1 MVKNVKGGT
10 GHKSQARK
18 HVITKETAKTRLAS
32 DEYEYYGYVTSIL
45 GGSNCHVVCQD
56 GVKRLCII
64 RGKFRGSR
72 GKRDS
77 YINKGTWVL
86 VGIREW
92 ATESSKSDVLDKCD
106 LLEVYNDNDKYKLKT
121 IPDIDW
127 SKFIINEQEIGTKSS
142 AKGVTNNYDDVIFSN
157 DIGEEEY
164 KKLVEDINNKK
175 SGKIEL
181 LTSVKEKEKKDE
193 EDMDENEYINIDDI

>member
-18 HVITKETAKTRLAS
+18 HVVAKENAKTRLAS
-32 DEYEYYGYVTSIL
+32 DEYEYYGFVTSVL

-64 RGKFRGSR
+64 RGKFRGTR

-77 YINKGTWVL
+77 YISKGTWVL
-86 VGIREW
+86 VGIRDW
-92 ATESSKSDVLDKCD
+92 STESSKPDVLDKCD

-121 IPDIDW
+121 VPNIDW
-127 SKFIINEQEIGTKSS
+127 SKFIINDFDTSNKSS
-142 AKGVTNNYDDVIFSN
+142 SS
-157 DIGEEEY
+157 EY
-164 KKLVEDINNKK
+164 
-175 SGKIEL
+175 
-181 LTSVKEKEKKDE
+181 
-193 EDMDENEYINIDDI
+193 

>member
-18 HVITKETAKTRLAS
+18 HVVAKESAKTRLAS
-32 DEYEYYGYVTSIL
+32 DEYESYGFVTSIL
-45 GGSNCHVVCQD
+45 GGSNCHVICQD

-72 GKRDS
+72 GKRDNMIS
-77 YINKGTWVL
+77 RGTWVL

-92 ATESSKSDVLDKCD
+92 ATESSKPDTLDKCD
-106 LLEVYNDNDKYKLKT
+106 LLEVYNENDKYKLRT

-127 SKFIINEQEIGTKSS
+127 SKFVINELDSSNKSS
-142 AKGVTNNYDDVIFSN
+142 KNDIYDDVIFSN
-157 DIGEEEY
+157 DISEEEY
-164 KKLVEDINNKK
+164 NSLVENLNT
-175 SGKIEL
+175 GKIDL
-181 LTSVKEKEKKDE
+181 LISDNKDKDE
-193 EDMDENEYINIDDI
+193 EINIDDI